1 MKMYLNKYLEF
12 FNISFQPGHV
22 PGPLK
27 LQKCIGPAEGNPS
40 PVVLRRMAYGW
51 L

>member
-1 MKMYLNKYLEF
+1 MKMYFHKYLGF
-12 FNISFQPGHV
+12 FNISSQPGHV

-27 LQKCIGPAEGNPS
+27 LQKFIGPTDDNPL
-40 PVVLRRMAYGW
+40 PVVLCWMAYGW